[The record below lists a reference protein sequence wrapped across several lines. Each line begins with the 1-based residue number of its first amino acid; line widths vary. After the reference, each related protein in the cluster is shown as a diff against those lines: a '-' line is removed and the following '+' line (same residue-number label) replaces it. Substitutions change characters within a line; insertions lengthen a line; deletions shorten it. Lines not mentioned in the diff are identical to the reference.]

1 MRLAIFGT
9 GYVGLVSSVCFAE
22 LGHDVVGV
30 DKNPEVVARLRNGT
44 PTIYEP
50 ELQTLFASCLEAGRL
65 KFTTRASDA
74 VQHAE
79 IVFLCVGTP
88 SRSDGSADLSQIEEA
103 TRSIAPLLDGYKLI
117 VEKST
122 VPVDTAERIRRIVR
136 QFAVPGQPFDVASNP
151 EFLREGSAIRDFRRP
166 DRIVVGADTERA
178 RALLLELYG
187 AGFNCPIIVTDVKT
201 AELIKHTANAFLAT
215 KISFINMVSDLCERV
230 GIDVAAVTRGI
241 GSDPRIGD
249 RFLDA
254 GLGYAGP
261 CLPKDIK
268 ALIKLAD
275 DTGADFGLLRD
286 VEQINQ
292 SRTDRLLKKIERA
305 LSTPRGRVIGVLGVA
320 FKPNTDDVRG
330 APSLEVIP
338 ALLGAG
344 AALQVYDPRA
354 LRNLRRFC
362 PPGGQLRYAT
372 SARDAARSADALV
385 ILTDWEEFRRLELA
399 KLRTIMRSPIV
410 IDGRN
415 LFNPVEMQAMGFA
428 YYTLGRGDVTG
439 SRRLVEV
446 SAVS

>member
-30 DKNPEVVARLRNGT
+30 DKNPEVVARLRDGT

-50 ELQTLFASCLEAGRL
+50 ELQTLFVSCLEAGRL

-136 QFAVPGQPFDVASNP
+136 QFAAPGQPFDVASNP

-275 DTGADFGLLRD
+275 ETGADFALLRD

-292 SRTDRLLKKIERA
+292 SRTDRLLKKIEHA
-305 LSTPRGRVIGVLGVA
+305 LSNPRGRVIGVLGVA
-320 FKPNTDDVRG
+320 FKANTDDVRG

-344 AALQVYDPRA
+344 AALQVYDPHA
-354 LRNLRRFC
+354 LQNLRRFC

-399 KLRTIMRSPIV
+399 QLRTIMRSPIV

-439 SRRLVEV
+439 SRRLVEM